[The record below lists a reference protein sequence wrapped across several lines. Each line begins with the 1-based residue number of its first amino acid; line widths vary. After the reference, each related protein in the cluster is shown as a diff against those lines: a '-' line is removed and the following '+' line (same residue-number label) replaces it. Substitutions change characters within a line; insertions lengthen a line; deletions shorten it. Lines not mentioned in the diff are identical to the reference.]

1 MRDGLPPLVANVV
14 AFHIAFVVSY
24 SRHPWLTLAYQSE
37 RTRESR
43 PRFLLVAYG
52 GFALNEALY
61 AVMLAHTRLHEIIAL
76 AIVLVAVAVLTCAS
90 SRFWAFRRSP

>member
-24 SRHPWLTLAYQSE
+24 SGHRWLTFADQAA
-37 RTRESR
+37 RTRESL
-43 PRFLLVAYG
+43 PRFVLVAYG
-52 GFALNEALY
+52 GFALNEGLY
-61 AVMLAHTRLHEIIAL
+61 AVMLAHTRLDEIIAL
-76 AIVLVAVAVLTCAS
+76 AIVLVAVAVLTYAS